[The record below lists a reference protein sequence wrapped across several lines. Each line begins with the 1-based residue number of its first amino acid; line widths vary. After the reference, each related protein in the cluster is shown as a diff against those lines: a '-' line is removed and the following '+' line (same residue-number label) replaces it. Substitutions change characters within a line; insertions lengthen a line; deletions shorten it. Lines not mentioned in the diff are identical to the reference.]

1 MVDRKDVGSW
11 LEGPG
16 VLRADPDDFPGRRLG
31 MPERGPGSIA
41 RFGRR
46 LVAVLL
52 DWLICTVIAA
62 GLMHYRLGEGGLG
75 PFKPLAVFVLMNVL
89 LVGTLGSTIGHRL
102 LGIRVVRLGGA
113 GQRPGASLGPGASAV
128 PGASAGHGTS
138 LGLGASAGPVLAL
151 VRTVLLA
158 VVIPALIWDR
168 DTRGFHDKIA
178 GTVPV
183 RT

>member
-1 MVDRKDVGSW
+1 
-11 LEGPG
+11 
-16 VLRADPDDFPGRRLG
+16 
-31 MPERGPGSIA
+31 MPEHGPGSLA

-46 LVAVLL
+46 LVAVCV
-52 DWLICTVIAA
+52 DWFVCTLIAA

-75 PFKPLAVFVLMNVL
+75 PFKPLAVFVMMNLL

-113 GQRPGASLGPGASAV
+113 
-128 PGASAGHGTS
+128 T
-138 LGLGASAGPVLAL
+138 AGPLLAA

-158 VVIPALIWDR
+158 VVIPAAIWDR
-168 DTRGFHDKIA
+168 DTRGLHDKIA
-178 GTVPV
+178 GTITL

>member
-1 MVDRKDVGSW
+1 
-11 LEGPG
+11 
-16 VLRADPDDFPGRRLG
+16 
-31 MPERGPGSIA
+31 MPERGPGSLA
-41 RFGRR
+41 HFRRR
-46 LVAVLL
+46 LLAVLV
-52 DWLICTVIAA
+52 DWFICTVIAA

-75 PFKPLAVFVLMNVL
+75 PFKPLAVFVLMNVM

-113 GQRPGASLGPGASAV
+113 
-128 PGASAGHGTS
+128 
-138 LGLGASAGPVLAL
+138 SAGPLLAV

-158 VVIPALIWDR
+158 VVIPAVIWDR

-183 RT
+183 RI